1 MLPWPPHWRYQN
13 EKPRGL
19 MKFPAILGGLGA
31 LLLTS
36 VAAAAP
42 VYSITEIK
50 PPVDSFY
57 GSAMNESGQVAGTGP
72 VTPGGPPH
80 ALLYSR
86 GVVTDLGTLPGA
98 TSTVVTGINRKGQVV
113 GYAGEETEPFSGEF
127 TSVHGFI
134 YTNGS
139 LQDLGTL
146 VGGNYVFTKAIN
158 DDGTVIGQA
167 LTADDTCAQAYFY
180 RNGVMSPI
188 GTCATTQGAFFIN
201 KRGNIVGITP
211 RNSNGRQQGFF
222 SKDGTSVVTINCLD
236 NLPCSGRSYTEPADL
251 NDKGQVTGFARD
263 SAGVEH
269 PYLYQNGVMKDL
281 GSLGGNG
288 GWGSAINASGEV
300 TGYSLTAK
308 SQHAFIYKD
317 GKMLDLDPRGKADFS
332 IGFDISDKGD
342 VIGFAGNFTTG
353 EFYDFLYTEGRMW
366 KLKDLISR
374 RSPLKGIVEIYG
386 ARLITANGYILADGF
401 NTKTFVQT
409 SYILKPMERED

>member
-1 MLPWPPHWRYQN
+1 
-13 EKPRGL
+13 

-50 PPVDSFY
+50 PPVDAFY
-57 GSAMNESGQVAGTGP
+57 GAAINEAGQVAGTGS

-98 TSTVVTGINRKGQVV
+98 TSTEVAGINRKGQVV
-113 GYAGEETEPFSGEF
+113 GYAGEETEPFSGQF
-127 TSVHGFI
+127 TSVHGFV

-146 VGGNYVFTKAIN
+146 PGGNYVFTKAIN

-201 KRGNIVGITP
+201 KRGNIVGLTP

-222 SKDGTSVVTINCLD
+222 SKDGASVVTMNCLD

-263 SAGVEH
+263 SAGVRH

-281 GSLGGNG
+281 GSLGGQV
-288 GWGSAINASGEV
+288 GWGRAINASGVV
-300 TGYSLTAK
+300 TGSSRTAT
-308 SQHAFIYKD
+308 SEHAFLYQD
-317 GKMLDLDPRGKADFS
+317 GKMLDLDPKGKADFS
-332 IGFDISDKGD
+332 VGIDISDKGE
-342 VIGFAGNFTTG
+342 VIGFAGNFTTF

-366 KLKDLISR
+366 KLKDLISA
-374 RSPLKGIVEIYG
+374 RSPLKGIVDIYY
-386 ARLITANGYILADGF
+386 ARIITANGYILADGF
-401 NTKTFVQT
+401 NTKTLVQT
-409 SYILKPMERED
+409 SYILKPMESED

>member
-1 MLPWPPHWRYQN
+1 
-13 EKPRGL
+13 

-36 VAAAAP
+36 VAVAAP

-57 GSAMNESGQVAGTGP
+57 GAAINEAGQVAGTGS

-98 TSTVVTGINRKGQVV
+98 TATVVTDINRKGQVV
-113 GYAGEETEPFSGEF
+113 GYAGEETEPFSGQF
-127 TSVHGFI
+127 TSVHGFV

-146 VGGNYVFTKAIN
+146 PGGNYVFTKAIN

-201 KRGNIVGITP
+201 KRGNIVGLTP

-222 SKDGTSVVTINCLD
+222 SKDGTSVVTMNCLD

-263 SAGVEH
+263 SAGVRH

-288 GWGSAINASGEV
+288 GGGYAINASGAV
-300 TGYSLTAK
+300 TGYSLPAAGADR
-308 SQHAFIYKD
+308 AFLYKD
-317 GKMLDLDPRGKADFS
+317 GKMLDLDPKGKADFS
-332 IGFDISDKGD
+332 IGTDISDKD
-342 VIGFAGNFTTG
+342 EVLGFAGNFTTG

-366 KLKDLISR
+366 KLKDLISP

-386 ARLITANGYILADGF
+386 TRMITPNGYILADGF

-409 SYILKPMERED
+409 SYILKPIERED

>member
-1 MLPWPPHWRYQN
+1 
-13 EKPRGL
+13 

-57 GSAMNESGQVAGTGP
+57 GTAINDSGQVAGTGS

-98 TSTVVTGINRKGQVV
+98 TSTEVAGINRKGQVI
-113 GYAGEETEPFSGEF
+113 GYAGEETEPFSGEWN
-127 TSVHGFI
+127 SVHGFI

-146 VGGNYVFTKAIN
+146 VGGNYVFATRIN
-158 DDGTVIGQA
+158 DEGTVVGQA
-167 LTADDTCAQAYFY
+167 YTADDTCSQAFVY

-188 GTCATTQGAFFIN
+188 GTCETTQIARYIN
-201 KRGNIVGITP
+201 KRGNIVGATP
-211 RNSNGRQQGFF
+211 YNSNGKPQGFF
-222 SKDGTSVVTINCLD
+222 SKDGTSVVTMNCLD
-236 NLPCSGRSYTEPADL
+236 NLPCSGRSYTEASDL
-251 NDKGQVTGFARD
+251 NDKGQVTGFAND
-263 SAGVEH
+263 SAGVRH

-281 GSLGGNG
+281 GSLGGQV
-288 GWGSAINASGEV
+288 GWGRAINASGVV
-300 TGYSLTAK
+300 TGSSRTAT
-308 SQHAFIYKD
+308 SEHAFLYQD
-317 GKMLDLDPRGKADFS
+317 GKMLDLDPKGTADFS
-332 IGFDISDKGD
+332 VGIDISDKGE
-342 VIGFAGNFTTG
+342 VLGIAFNFATRD
-353 EFYDFLYTEGRMW
+353 FYDFLYTEGRMW
-366 KLKDLISR
+366 KLKDLISA
-374 RSPLKGIVEIYG
+374 RSPLKGIVDIYY
-386 ARLITANGYILADGF
+386 ARIITANGYILADGF
-401 NTKTFVQT
+401 NTKTLVQT

>member
-1 MLPWPPHWRYQN
+1 
-13 EKPRGL
+13 

-31 LLLTS
+31 LLLTNMA
-36 VAAAAP
+36 VAAP

-57 GSAMNESGQVAGTGP
+57 GTAMNESGQVAGTGP

-98 TSTVVTGINRKGQVV
+98 TSTVVTDINRRGQVV
-113 GYAGEETEPFSGEF
+113 GYAGEETEPFSGQF
-127 TSVHGFI
+127 TSVHGFV

-146 VGGNYVFTKAIN
+146 PGGNYVFTTAIN
-158 DDGTVIGQA
+158 DDGAVVGAAYSAADSCSQA
-167 LTADDTCAQAYFY
+167 FVY
-180 RNGVMSPI
+180 RNGVMSPV
-188 GTCATTQGAFFIN
+188 GTCETTQVAFFIN

-222 SKDGTSVVTINCLD
+222 SKDGTSVVTMNCLD

-263 SAGVEH
+263 SAGVNH

-281 GSLGGNG
+281 GSLGGQG
-288 GWGSAINASGEV
+288 GWGFAINASGAV
-300 TGYSLTAK
+300 TGYSLPAAGADR
-308 SQHAFIYKD
+308 AFLYKD
-317 GKMLDLDPRGKADFS
+317 GKMLDLDPKGTADFS
-332 IGFDISDKGD
+332 IGTDISDKDD
-342 VIGFAGNFTTG
+342 VLGFAGNFTTG

-366 KLKDLISR
+366 KLKDLISP
-374 RSPLKGIVEIYG
+374 RSPLKGIVEIYF
-386 ARLITANGYILADGF
+386 ARMITANGYILADGF
-401 NTKTFVQT
+401 NTKTLVQT
-409 SYILKPMERED
+409 SYILKPMESED

>member
-1 MLPWPPHWRYQN
+1 
-13 EKPRGL
+13 

-57 GSAMNESGQVAGTGP
+57 GTAMNESGQVAGTGP

-98 TSTVVTGINRKGQVV
+98 TSTVVTDINRKGQVV
-113 GYAGEETEPFSGEF
+113 GYAGEETEPFSGRF

-146 VGGNYVFTKAIN
+146 VGGNYVFTRAIN

-211 RNSNGRQQGFF
+211 RNSNNRQQGFF
-222 SKDGTSVVTINCLD
+222 SKDGTSVVTMNCLN
-236 NLPCSGRSYTEPADL
+236 NLPCSGRSYTSPSDM

-263 SAGVEH
+263 SAGVDH

-281 GSLGGNG
+281 GSLGGQG
-288 GWGSAINASGEV
+288 GWGFAINASGAV
-300 TGYSLTAK
+300 TGYSLPAAGADR
-308 SQHAFIYKD
+308 AFLYKD
-317 GKMLDLDPRGKADFS
+317 GKMLDLDPKGKADFS
-332 IGFDISDKGD
+332 IGTDISDKD
-342 VIGFAGNFTTG
+342 EVLGFAGNFTTG

-401 NTKTFVQT
+401 NTKTGVAT

>member
-1 MLPWPPHWRYQN
+1 
-13 EKPRGL
+13 

-36 VAAAAP
+36 MAVAAP

-57 GSAMNESGQVAGTGP
+57 GTAMNESGQVAGTGP

-98 TSTVVTGINRKGQVV
+98 TSTVVTDINRKGQVV
-113 GYAGEETEPFSGEF
+113 GYAGEETEPFSGRF

-134 YTNGS
+134 YSNGS

-146 VGGNYVFTKAIN
+146 VGGNYVFTRAIN

-167 LTADDTCAQAYFY
+167 YTADDTCTQAYFY

-211 RNSNGRQQGFF
+211 RNSNNRQQGFF
-222 SKDGTSVVTINCLD
+222 SKDGTSVVTMNCLN
-236 NLPCSGRSYTEPADL
+236 NLPCSGRSYTSPSDM

-263 SAGVEH
+263 SAGVDH

-281 GSLGGNG
+281 GSLGGQG
-288 GWGSAINASGEV
+288 GWGFAINASGAV
-300 TGYSLTAK
+300 TGYSLPAAGADR
-308 SQHAFIYKD
+308 AFLYKD
-317 GKMLDLDPRGKADFS
+317 GKMLDLDPKGTADFS
-332 IGFDISDKGD
+332 IGTDISDKD
-342 VIGFAGNFTTG
+342 EVLGFAGNFTTG

-386 ARLITANGYILADGF
+386 ARMITANGYILADGF

>member
-1 MLPWPPHWRYQN
+1 
-13 EKPRGL
+13 

-57 GSAMNESGQVAGTGP
+57 GTSMNESGQVAGTGS

-98 TSTVVTGINRKGQVV
+98 TNTVVTGINRKGQVV
-113 GYAGEETEPFSGEF
+113 GYAGEEVSPFSGEWN
-127 TSVHGFI
+127 SVHGFV

-146 VGGNYVFTKAIN
+146 VGGSYAFTSTIN
-158 DDGTVIGQA
+158 DEGTVVGLA
-167 LTADDTCAQAYFY
+167 YTADDTCSQAFVY
-180 RNGVMSPI
+180 RDGVMSPI
-188 GTCATTQGAFFIN
+188 GTCETTQIARYIN
-201 KRGNIVGITP
+201 KRGNIVGSTP
-211 RNSNGRQQGFF
+211 RNSNGKTQGFF
-222 SKDGTSVVTINCLD
+222 SKDGTSVVTMNCLG
-236 NLPCSGRSYTEPADL
+236 NLPCSGISYTEPADL

-263 SAGVEH
+263 SAGVRH

-288 GWGSAINASGEV
+288 GWGIAINASGVV
-300 TGYSLTAK
+300 TGSSYTAT
-308 SQHAFIYKD
+308 SEHAFLYQD
-317 GKMLDLDPRGKADFS
+317 GKMLDLDPKGTADFS
-332 IGFDISDKGD
+332 LGTDISDKGE
-342 VIGFAGNFTTG
+342 VIGFAVNFTTF

-366 KLKDLISR
+366 KLKDLISP

-386 ARLITANGYILADGF
+386 TRMITPNGYILADGF
-401 NTKTFVQT
+401 NTKTLVQT

>member
-1 MLPWPPHWRYQN
+1 
-13 EKPRGL
+13 

-36 VAAAAP
+36 MAVAAP

-113 GYAGEETEPFSGEF
+113 GYAGEETEPFSGQF

-288 GWGSAINASGEV
+288 GWGFAINASGEV

-317 GKMLDLDPRGKADFS
+317 GKTSTR
-332 IGFDISDKGD
+332 
-342 VIGFAGNFTTG
+342 
-353 EFYDFLYTEGRMW
+353 
-366 KLKDLISR
+366 
-374 RSPLKGIVEIYG
+374 G
-386 ARLITANGYILADGF
+386 ARQTFPSALTSA
-401 NTKTFVQT
+401 TKVT
-409 SYILKPMERED
+409 SSGLPGISLRASSTISSTRKAACGNSRI

>member
-1 MLPWPPHWRYQN
+1 
-13 EKPRGL
+13 

-36 VAAAAP
+36 MAVAAP

-113 GYAGEETEPFSGEF
+113 GYAGEETEPFSGQF

-288 GWGSAINASGEV
+288 GWGFAINASGEV

-401 NTKTFVQT
+401 NTKTGVAT
-409 SYILKPMERED
+409 SYILKRMERED